1 MSTRHAI
8 ALALGCGAVALL
20 LPAACTDA
28 PSEPKS
34 TTTATSAP
42 ALQSPAAIQSG
53 TVVVTVGREGVGTD
67 YFPPGSHDGSY
78 HAKDAIRP
86 RSTVIAAGTTVD
98 FVIAAGHDVSVYE
111 PGIGVEDI
119 DTGLLEP
126 AGVPFPFPPLIN
138 DPAGR
143 LARAPLN
150 FGPPLVWSYTFEE
163 PGLHLVICDVLPHFA
178 DSKMYAWIRV
188 K

>member
-1 MSTRHAI
+1 MSTRRAI
-8 ALALGCGAVALL
+8 TLTLGLAGLALLA
-20 LPAACTDA
+20 PSACTDA
-28 PSEPKS
+28 PSAPDATLS
-34 TTTATSAP
+34 ATSAG
-42 ALQSPAAIQSG
+42 QSPAAIQSG
-53 TVVVTVGREGVGTD
+53 TVVVTVGRDGVGTD

-78 HAKDAIRP
+78 HAQDAIRP
-86 RSTVIAAGTTVD
+86 RSTVIAAGTSVD

-111 PGIGVEDI
+111 PGITVEDV
-119 DTGLLEP
+119 DTSLLEP

-138 DPAGR
+138 DPTGR

-163 PGLHLVICDVLPHFA
+163 PGLHLVICDVLPHFT